1 MEKQLTEYTT
11 QELTY
16 EINRRLAMEA
26 KAVYERRTA
35 VTKHIRENIEV
46 YRELARVMNS
56 EELLVTINKINEYVM
71 NCVELNIMI
80 SDGKEFLDAIN
91 IDGKTAWF
99 KYEKEPVNEQ

>member
-1 MEKQLTEYTT
+1 MEKQISDYTT

-26 KAVYERRTA
+26 KEVYERRAA
-35 VTKHIRENIEV
+35 VTKYIRDNIEV
-46 YRELARVMNS
+46 FRGLAKAMNS
-56 EELLVTINKINEYVM
+56 EELLATVNKINEYVM

-99 KYEKEPVNEQ
+99 KYEKEPINDK